1 MRGDGDGG
9 ALGIA
14 FLAAAVGA
22 AAYFLL
28 PGTARADTS
37 VADQDTSDTGDAAGD
52 EDDYVPW
59 ESGWPGDTDA
69 GGYASSSGDMNTD
82 ARALLFTVKTCE
94 HTYPDAVS
102 GACYGIFYAGRP
114 GFNPPELLNQTFDDF
129 SDHPVITGACQP
141 VPLPDA
147 VCRAAGLGEGC
158 VTTAAGAY
166 QIIRPTWLRAQ
177 RALGLP
183 DFSPAS
189 QDAAAVWLLQDCGA
203 MAKLVAG
210 DVEGAI
216 KKASK
221 VWASLPG
228 ATTKQGPKSMEYAL
242 ARFAEGQAQA

>member
-9 ALGIA
+9 LLGIA
-14 FLAAAVGA
+14 FLAAAGA

-37 VADQDTSDTGDAAGD
+37 IEDQDTSDTGDGAGV

-59 ESGWPGDTDA
+59 ESDWPGNTGA
-69 GGYASSSGDMNTD
+69 GGYASSSGDMNAD
-82 ARALLFTVKTCE
+82 AQALLFAIKCCE
-94 HTYPDAVS
+94 HTYENAIS

-114 GFNPPELLNQTFDDF
+114 GFNPPELLNQTFSDF

-166 QIIRPTWLRAQ
+166 QFIRPTWIRN
-177 RALGLP
+177 RDALGLA

-189 QDAAAVWLLQDCGA
+189 QDAAALRELTTCGA

-210 DVEGAI
+210 DVEGAF

-228 ATTKQGPKSMEYAL
+228 ATTKQGPKSMAYAL
-242 ARFAEGQAQA
+242 ARFNEGQAQA